1 MGWATGW
8 TIGWAMG
15 CGLLFGWVGLF
26 NLLGLGLCYWCWL
39 AVRLGWLLRVW
50 LRVGLLVGLL
60 VDAYDWTI
68 LGYNLHSR

>member
-1 MGWATGW
+1 MILNNLIFSSIGSSMGWATGW

-39 AVRLGWLLRVW
+39 AVRLGWVVQF
-50 LRVGLLVGLL
+50 VGLGVGAGGGL
-60 VDAYDWTI
+60 
-68 LGYNLHSR
+68 